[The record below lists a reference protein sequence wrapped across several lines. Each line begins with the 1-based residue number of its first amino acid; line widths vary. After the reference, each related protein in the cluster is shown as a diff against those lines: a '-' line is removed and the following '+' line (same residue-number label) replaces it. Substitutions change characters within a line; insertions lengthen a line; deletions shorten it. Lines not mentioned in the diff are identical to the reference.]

1 MLCIFFS
8 KLSMVYNCTGCET
21 FTLQPLGILK
31 TFENK
36 KNVKFCIPTGPA
48 VNTNCE
54 QCNHRHHVRISYFY
68 NFF

>member
-1 MLCIFFS
+1 
-8 KLSMVYNCTGCET
+8 MVYNCTGCET

-31 TFENK
+31 TSENK

-54 QCNHRHHVRISYFY
+54 QCNHRHHVRIFL
-68 NFF
+68 